1 MNDLSGGI
9 GSFLSPQRM
18 QEGGAIDENTNLGGV
33 ATPQVITVGMDG
45 KEYPNPAAADRANK
59 AYLARIGQNMPGG
72 NPFENFTGMP
82 VPVPPQDLQFPLR

>member
-33 ATPQVITVGMDG
+33 ATPQVITVGMD
-45 KEYPNPAAADRANK
+45 
-59 AYLARIGQNMPGG
+59 
-72 NPFENFTGMP
+72 MP
-82 VPVPPQDLQFPLR
+82 VRCEISARESILLIKGSKAT